1 MANPFSNHVILDVNS
16 GNFIEANVFYD
27 HNTGQLVAPPGYS
40 FVPTTA
46 DFSENAAK
54 MKWGEFTFDPL
65 VPDSAQKVF
74 KPKKGKEPKRAPY
87 GTKQKMI
94 TSTYQK
100 LLEYFQQRDLYVT
113 ERHEGSGNTVRVTVK
128 KAEQLRILYQTTVDV
143 AEEIDLVEVSMHVLE
158 RNQKNKKRKSG
169 ITIYLQTTCK
179 DDVRLIV
186 SMFTEKGFKATEV
199 GNDPSKTK
207 IVSPLKVKQSG
218 SKEKDEGSVI
228 LLYQSEENAKPVKA
242 RSISPKSLR
251 RQQKISVELEGGLS
265 VNLNFSKGLGE
276 RKKVDKKSTAKL
288 RHAIERINLDQSIS
302 LSKSTSIEL
311 D

>member
-16 GNFIEANVFYD
+16 GNFIEAKVFYD

-74 KPKKGKEPKRAPY
+74 KPKRNKEPKRAPY

-94 TSTYQK
+94 VGTYTK

-128 KAEQLRILYQTTVDV
+128 KAEQLKTLFQTTVDI

-179 DDVRLIV
+179 DDVRLVV
-186 SMFTEKGFKATEV
+186 SMYTETGFKATEV
-199 GNDPSKTK
+199 GHDPKKTK
-207 IVSPLKVKQSG
+207 IVSPLKVKSA
-218 SKEKDEGSVI
+218 SDEGSVI
-228 LLYQSEENAKPVKA
+228 LLYQSDEKAKPVKA
-242 RSISPKSLR
+242 RSISPSGLR
-251 RQQKISVELEGGLS
+251 RKQKMSVELEGGLS
-265 VNLNFSKGLGE
+265 VSLNFSKGLGE
-276 RKKVDKKSTAKL
+276 RKQIDRKSTDKL
-288 RHAIERINLDQSIS
+288 RNAIEKINLDQSIS

-311 D
+311 DQ